1 MFSYIYPEFLAHEKI
16 LVSSQFNT
24 CFFLADVAEI
34 LSASDIMYKHV
45 LE

>member
-1 MFSYIYPEFLAHEKI
+1 MFSYIYPEFLGHEKI
-16 LVSSQFNT
+16 LVLILD

-34 LSASDIMYKHV
+34 LSATDIMYEHV

>member
-1 MFSYIYPEFLAHEKI
+1 MFSYIYPEFLALEKI
-16 LVSSQFNT
+16 LVLILD

-34 LSASDIMYKHV
+34 LSATDIMYEHV

>member
-1 MFSYIYPEFLAHEKI
+1 MFSYIYPEFLAHEKNLVLI
-16 LVSSQFNT
+16 LD

-34 LSASDIMYKHV
+34 LSATDIMYEHV